1 MKTRKLSSTA
11 TTSRGWGIVTDTGVI
26 DLGVARRRACVK
38 RSQTAVRLPRPKGA
52 KPDFL
57 IDQIEWL
64 PPVPDPEKII
74 CIGLNYRSHILR
86 DRPRGAGEARRL
98 HALREQPDGTR
109 PADGPA
115 QASRSSSTSRAS
127 SR

>member
-1 MKTRKLSSTA
+1 MKIASYRRPDKSA
-11 TTSRGWGIVTDTGVI
+11 GWGIVTDTGVI
-26 DLGVARRRACVK
+26 DLGSRGANLREALANGGTP
-38 RSQTAVRLPRPKGA
+38 SQAKGA

-86 DRPRGAGEARRL
+86 DWPRGAGEAGRL